1 MAKFDGIFD
10 IQGTLKGMTFY
21 KTAEGIRIRTKGGIS
36 KKRIMNDPAFARTR
50 ENGAEFSHSAKM
62 SQLLRH
68 SVSTLVDNAKDS
80 RTSSRL
86 NQIMGRI
93 KNMDTVNSRGERTVL
108 EGLNNPLGLQELTG
122 FDFNKNA
129 TLGSVLKKSFVF
141 NAGDGTL
148 ALTDFINGKHLQ
160 LPAGAT
166 QIGLRIAAS
175 RIDFETKTY
184 GFVESPQ
191 EVLLVDLYTPTDT
204 TLTLPAIPDGTGL
217 LCFFFLI
224 EFYQEINGKAYPLKN
239 KQYNV
244 LKLFAIG

>member
-21 KTAEGIRIRTKGGIS
+21 KTADGIRIRTKGGIS
-36 KKRIMNDPAFARTR
+36 KQRIMNDPAFARTR
-50 ENGAEFSHSAKM
+50 ENGAEFAHSAKM
-62 SQLLRH
+62 SQLLRQ
-68 SVSTLVDNAKDS
+68 SVSTLVADAKDS

-86 NQIMGRI
+86 NQIMSRI
-93 KNMDTVNSRGERTVL
+93 KNMDTVNLRGERTVT

-129 TLGSVLKKSFVF
+129 ALGSVLKKTFVF
-141 NAGDGTL
+141 DADAGTL
-148 ALTDFINGKHLQ
+148 ALSDFITGKHLQ

-166 QIGLRIAAS
+166 QIGLRLAVS
-175 RIDFETKTY
+175 QIDFDAKTY
-184 GFVESPQ
+184 EFVESTQ
-191 EVLLVDLYTPTDT
+191 EVLPVDLFNATNTV
-204 TLTLPAIPDGTGL
+204 LTLPSVPSGTGL

-224 EFYQEINGKAYPLKN
+224 EFYQEINGTAYPLKN

-244 LKLFAIG
+244 LNLFALV

>member
-93 KNMDTVNSRGERTVL
+93 KNMDTVNIRGERTVQ

-141 NAGDGTL
+141 NAVDGTL

-184 GFVESPQ
+184 AFVESPQ

-204 TLTLPAIPDGTGL
+204 TLTLPAIPAGTGL

-224 EFYQEINGKAYPLKN
+224 EFYQEINGTAYPLKN
-239 KQYNV
+239 KQFNV
-244 LKLFAIG
+244 LNLFALA

>member
-1 MAKFDGIFD
+1 MAKFDGIFN
-10 IQGTLKGMTFY
+10 IEGTLKGMTFY

-86 NQIMGRI
+86 NQIMSRI
-93 KNMDTVNSRGERTVL
+93 KNMDTVSPRGERTVKN
-108 EGLNNPLGLQELTG
+108 GLANPSALQELVG

-129 TLGSVLKKSFVF
+129 TLSSVLKKSYVF
-141 NAGDGTL
+141 STADGKLT
-148 ALTDFINGKHLQ
+148 LTDFINGKHLQ
-160 LPAGAT
+160 LPPGVSKISFRLGACS
-166 QIGLRIAAS
+166 LNFS
-175 RIDFETKTY
+175 DHSYE
-184 GFVESPQ
+184 FVESPQ
-191 EVLLVDLYTPTDT
+191 ELMQVDLFHLETF
-204 TLTLPAIPDGTGL
+204 TLTLPSIPENNGL

-224 EFYQEINGKAYPLKN
+224 EFYQEINGVDYPLKN
-239 KQYNV
+239 KQFNV
-244 LKLFAIG
+244 LNLIAAL